1 MSNYMDNLIKQVD
14 LRARI
19 IGAKDVLILLLIND
33 VDSISISIIENHIA
47 KLEKELDDYGA
58 ES

>member
-1 MSNYMDNLIKQVD
+1 MSNYMENLIKRVD

-33 VDSISISIIENHIA
+33 VDNISISIIENHIA